1 MDNIILLGFLFAIVG
16 LSVYLVMIY
25 NGLVVVKNDI
35 DKAWANID
43 VMLKQRHDELPKLIE
58 VCKGYMNFERDTLQK
73 ITEARSMY
81 QRAVTIDQKAQ
92 ADQTTTYALRGLFAV
107 AENYPELK
115 ANNNFMQLQTRITE
129 LESQI
134 ADRREFYNDSV
145 NTFNIRIQEMPDTR
159 SEEHTSELQSP
170 CNLVCRLL
178 LEKKKIKTHS
188 RPSST
193 PTPSI
198 DPYPPVA
205 TTTLSKLISL
215 CPCTASR
222 PVQLP
227 MDLSL
232 NAHT

>member
-1 MDNIILLGFLFAIVG
+1 
-16 LSVYLVMIY
+16 
-25 NGLVVVKNDI
+25 
-35 DKAWANID
+35 
-43 VMLKQRHDELPKLIE
+43 LIE

-145 NTFNIRIQEMPDTR
+145 NTFNIRIQEMPDTFVAAFMNLKPR
-159 SEEHTSELQSP
+159 AMFKVEEADKAD
-170 CNLVCRLL
+170 V
-178 LEKKKIKTHS
+178 
-188 RPSST
+188 
-193 PTPSI
+193 
-198 DPYPPVA
+198 PVSFAA
-205 TTTLSKLISL
+205 TK
-215 CPCTASR
+215 
-222 PVQLP
+222 
-227 MDLSL
+227 
-232 NAHT
+232 